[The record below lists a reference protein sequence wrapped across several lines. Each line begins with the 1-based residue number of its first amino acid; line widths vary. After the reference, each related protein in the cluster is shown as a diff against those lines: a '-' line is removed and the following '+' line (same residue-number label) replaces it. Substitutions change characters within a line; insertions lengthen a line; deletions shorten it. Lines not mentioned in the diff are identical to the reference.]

1 MNPGFVQDSFFE
13 LMKMI
18 HQNDLG
24 LWKKSFKILLGI
36 CLIGVGIGHLTWLK
50 TDFFAQVPRWLP
62 LDEELVV
69 ILSGLVEIILG
80 SVLIFKKKNVDHIG
94 LVVALFFIAIFP
106 GNISQY
112 LNQIDAFGLNS
123 DRARFVRLFFQPV
136 LILGSLWSCGYF
148 IRMNILRSKNK

>member
-1 MNPGFVQDSFFE
+1 
-13 LMKMI
+13 MI
-18 HQNDLG
+18 HQNDLS

-36 CLIGVGIGHLTWLK
+36 CLIGVGIAHLTWLK
-50 TDFFAQVPRWLP
+50 TDFFAQVPKWLP
-62 LDEELVV
+62 LNEELVV

-123 DRARFVRLFFQPV
+123 DRARFVRLFFQPI
-136 LILGSLWSCGYF
+136 LILWALWCCGCF
-148 IRMNILRSKNK
+148 MRKGIFANKKAPN